1 MLLFVGPGALSGF
14 ARLGRAGWLFAAV
27 SDSGMLCFIKALRL
41 TSVGH
46 VAIIYAV
53 APFLAAGFGWA
64 ILRLVP
70 SRSAV
75 VASLVAL
82 FGAAIMVGF
91 GREGRLMGDLLALG
105 MTAAVALIMVIL
117 RARPGIP
124 TLPAAAASALLS
136 TLAALPFSTA
146 LAEPMPVI
154 PMLAAFGLVNSAL
167 GLALFLKVSSKIAP
181 VETALIT
188 ALDAPLAPL

>member
-1 MLLFVGPGALSGF
+1 
-14 ARLGRAGWLFAAV
+14 
-27 SDSGMLCFIKALRL
+27 
-41 TSVGH
+41 
-46 VAIIYAV
+46 V

-70 SRSAV
+70 SRNAV
-75 VASLVAL
+75 LTSLVAL
-82 FGAAIMVGF
+82 FGAVIMVGF
-91 GREGRLMGDLLALG
+91 GREGRLTGDLLALG
-105 MTAAVALIMVIL
+105 MTAAVALIMVIP

-146 LAEPMPVI
+146 LAEPMAVI

-167 GLALFLKVSSKIAP
+167 GLALFLKGSSKIAP

-188 ALDAPLAPL
+188 ALDAPLAPLWVWLIFSETPGTVTLVGAGIILCAVFGHIWTDMRNLPLR